1 VQHPFALDD
10 DSFVDVI
17 AGARRGEERAIQ
29 LLFVDLQPRLLRFLR
44 GAEPRVAD
52 DLAAEVWLA
61 LAKGMRSFE
70 GDLDGFRAW
79 AFTIARRR
87 LIDHRR
93 SATRRRTEPTGALE
107 LVEAPL
113 ATDPAEHVVDR
124 QSAQEAI
131 DLIARELPADLAEV
145 LLLRVVGG
153 LDVAHVAA
161 VMGRTANWVR
171 VMQHRALRRLAS
183 RFPTPTTDSSTEG
196 STDSSTFL
204 APAVI
209 PAPSQAIS
217 TS

>member
-1 VQHPFALDD
+1 
-10 DSFVDVI
+10 
-17 AGARRGEERAIQ
+17 
-29 LLFVDLQPRLLRFLR
+29 
-44 GAEPRVAD
+44 
-52 DLAAEVWLA
+52 
-61 LAKGMRSFE
+61 
-70 GDLDGFRAW
+70 
-79 AFTIARRR
+79 
-87 LIDHRR
+87 
-93 SATRRRTEPTGALE
+93 
-107 LVEAPL
+107 
-113 ATDPAEHVVDR
+113 
-124 QSAQEAI
+124 
-131 DLIARELPADLAEV
+131 
-145 LLLRVVGG
+145 LLRVVGG